1 MGVLARAGSLAVL
14 SFVAVGVSVA
24 AVPFRAPGT
33 AGVAAVA
40 ATAATQ
46 PCIPNS
52 PAPGVLPNPP
62 VIDATVNKQFTI
74 FVMQGPTTQNNGSAV
89 QHFCY
94 VTSPAG
100 ALNYVEAPT
109 IRVRQGGTF
118 RMTLINR
125 IPGGPTPLPT
135 PRSAIIP
142 TSDGCAWLP
151 FDGPMP
157 TPNPGLLP
165 PGYFNHARVPTQPD
179 VPWMASNDTNFHT
192 HGWHVD
198 PYVDNVYK
206 SLVWAPNPNSCVY
219 TFSIPLTQPPGTYWY
234 HAHLHGLS
242 YEQVGGGLAGALIVE
257 SASPSPEPAAVLLV
271 VKNAPGVQATLP
283 PGFRATARVG
293 NAMGGM
299 FDATMQTAPDAL
311 AAHYANL
318 AAPVH
323 HAARALAGTPVPF
336 PAFSPP
342 PWSSGFAWPPAGPS
356 YCSPQPPT
364 PSALGDPLAVN
375 GALIPVVL
383 GGRATPAIG
392 PAVRQL
398 AFAGRRYRIIDAAAD
413 TYINVQTRADDGSI
427 VPLVVLARDGVPV
440 NWNFETNRVDPTKPD
455 FVVEPNVFVPPSGR
469 VDIRV
474 TPLCGPLTIVS
485 TAGTMQSRSAS
496 GVPWCG
502 GYLGSAIPQRN
513 ILRIIP
519 SFAGARPVSLAVA
532 RPAQQHALP
541 TGAGQLVADDL
552 PKVTA
557 SRAVTFTMYSQSGP
571 PNWNVTQTGYA
582 PGRNPPPSV
591 RALPFTERPF
601 WLAPAGASPDPKY
614 PYIPWVRVHRNA
626 VEEWYLYN
634 ASGEIHAFHIHQ
646 LTFVALQSPFE
657 ATNPYQQVFLDTV
670 ALPAGMLT
678 PIDAKPPAGSTP
690 PITPSLTKI
699 LIDFRNVDPGV
710 FVFHCHM
717 LFHEDHGMMGVIE
730 VLPN

>member
-271 VKNAPGVQATLP
+271 VKNAPGVQATSVRP
-283 PGFRATARVG
+283 RAWGTRWAACSTPRCRRRRTRSPHITRTWPRPCTTPRARWPARPCRSRRSVRRRGPRASPGRRPARATAPRS
-293 NAMGGM
+293 
-299 FDATMQTAPDAL
+299 
-311 AAHYANL
+311 
-318 AAPVH
+318 
-323 HAARALAGTPVPF
+323 RRR
-336 PAFSPP
+336 
-342 PWSSGFAWPPAGPS
+342 
-356 YCSPQPPT
+356 PQP
-364 PSALGDPLAVN
+364 
-375 GALIPVVL
+375 
-383 GGRATPAIG
+383 
-392 PAVRQL
+392 
-398 AFAGRRYRIIDAAAD
+398 
-413 TYINVQTRADDGSI
+413 
-427 VPLVVLARDGVPV
+427 
-440 NWNFETNRVDPTKPD
+440 
-455 FVVEPNVFVPPSGR
+455 
-469 VDIRV
+469 
-474 TPLCGPLTIVS
+474 
-485 TAGTMQSRSAS
+485 
-496 GVPWCG
+496 
-502 GYLGSAIPQRN
+502 SAIRW
-513 ILRIIP
+513 P
-519 SFAGARPVSLAVA
+519 S
-532 RPAQQHALP
+532 
-541 TGAGQLVADDL
+541 T
-552 PKVTA
+552 
-557 SRAVTFTMYSQSGP
+557 
-571 PNWNVTQTGYA
+571 
-582 PGRNPPPSV
+582 V
-591 RALPFTERPF
+591 R
-601 WLAPAGASPDPKY
+601 
-614 PYIPWVRVHRNA
+614 
-626 VEEWYLYN
+626 
-634 ASGEIHAFHIHQ
+634 
-646 LTFVALQSPFE
+646 
-657 ATNPYQQVFLDTV
+657 
-670 ALPAGMLT
+670 
-678 PIDAKPPAGSTP
+678 
-690 PITPSLTKI
+690 
-699 LIDFRNVDPGV
+699 
-710 FVFHCHM
+710 
-717 LFHEDHGMMGVIE
+717 
-730 VLPN
+730 